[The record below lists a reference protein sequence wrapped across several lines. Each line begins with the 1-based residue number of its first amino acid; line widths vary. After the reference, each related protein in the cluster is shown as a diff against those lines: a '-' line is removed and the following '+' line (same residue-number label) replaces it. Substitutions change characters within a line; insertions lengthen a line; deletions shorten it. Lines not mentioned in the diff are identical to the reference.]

1 LSLIKIIIG
10 IELNVMKSFQQTFNE
25 LKKARGLSNKQ
36 IASFTGVKL
45 KDVKQWETGTSFPIE
60 TKVVD
65 ALEGLLGTEISKSL
79 EGYTSQSKVN
89 SQLKT
94 SEDNIFKV
102 KNEKID
108 VTNTKIDKLRYLFQ
122 KQPQNTTEYEFD
134 NEIEHITDD
143 YYFEDDASAPLKEIL
158 EKPYLYDENQLGFYF
173 SRNLKTLGLLS
184 VLGLIIFSFFQ
195 LFWDSFNLFIDN
207 LL

>member
-1 LSLIKIIIG
+1 
-10 IELNVMKSFQQTFNE
+10 MKSFQQTFNE

-94 SEDNIFKV
+94 SEDNIFIV
-102 KNEKID
+102 KNEKLD
-108 VTNTKIDKLRYLFQ
+108 VTNTKIDKLRNLFQ

-143 YYFEDDASAPLKEIL
+143 YYFEDDASAPLQEIL

-184 VLGLIIFSFFQ
+184 VLGLVIFSFFQ

>member
-1 LSLIKIIIG
+1 
-10 IELNVMKSFQQTFNE
+10 MKSFQQTFNE
-25 LKKARGLSNKQ
+25 LKKSRGLSNKQ

-108 VTNTKIDKLRYLFQ
+108 VTNTKIDKLRNLFQ

-143 YYFEDDASAPLKEIL
+143 YYFEDDASAPLQEIL

-184 VLGLIIFSFFQ
+184 VLGLIIYSFFQ

>member
-1 LSLIKIIIG
+1 
-10 IELNVMKSFQQTFNE
+10 MKSFHQIFNE
-25 LKKARGLSNKQ
+25 LKKDRGLSNKQ

-45 KDVKQWETGTSFPIE
+45 KEVKQWESGTSFPIE

-79 EGYTSQSKVN
+79 EGYSSQSKIN
-89 SQLKT
+89 SQVKT
-94 SEDNIFKV
+94 AEDDIFKV

-108 VTNTKIDKLRYLFQ
+108 VTNTKIDKLRNLFQ

-143 YYFEDDASAPLKEIL
+143 YYFEEDTASPAQNVL
-158 EKPYLYDENQLGFYF
+158 EKPYIYDENQIGFYF

-184 VLGLIIFSFFQ
+184 ILGVIIFSFFQ
-195 LFWDSFNLFIDN
+195 LFWDSFNLFLDN

>member
-1 LSLIKIIIG
+1 
-10 IELNVMKSFQQTFNE
+10 MKSFHQIFNE
-25 LKKARGLSNKQ
+25 LKKDRGLSNKQ

-45 KDVKQWETGTSFPIE
+45 KEVKQWEAGTSFPIE

-65 ALEGLLGTEISKSL
+65 ALEGLLGTEIRESL
-79 EGYTSQSKVN
+79 KGYSSQSKIN
-89 SQLKT
+89 SQVKT
-94 SEDNIFKV
+94 AEDDIFKV

-108 VTNTKIDKLRYLFQ
+108 VTNTKIDKLRNLFQ

-134 NEIEHITDD
+134 NEIEHIADD
-143 YYFEDDASAPLKEIL
+143 YYFEEDTVAPEQNVL
-158 EKPYLYDENQLGFYF
+158 EKPYIYDENQIGFYF

-184 VLGLIIFSFFQ
+184 ILGVIIFSFFQ
-195 LFWDSFNLFIDN
+195 LFWDSFNLFLDN

>member
-1 LSLIKIIIG
+1 
-10 IELNVMKSFQQTFNE
+10 MKSFQQTFNE

-122 KQPQNTTEYEFD
+122 KQHQNTTDYEFD
-134 NEIEHITDD
+134 KEIEHITDD
-143 YYFEDDASAPLKEIL
+143 YYFEDDASAPLQEIL

-173 SRNLKTLGLLS
+173 SRNLKTFGLLS
-184 VLGLIIFSFFQ
+184 VLGLIIYSFFQ

>member
-1 LSLIKIIIG
+1 
-10 IELNVMKSFQQTFNE
+10 MKSFQQTFNE

-94 SEDNIFKV
+94 SEDNIFIV
-102 KNEKID
+102 KNEKLD
-108 VTNTKIDKLRYLFQ
+108 VTNTKIDKLRNLFQ

-143 YYFEDDASAPLKEIL
+143 YYFEDDARAPLEEIL

>member
-1 LSLIKIIIG
+1 
-10 IELNVMKSFQQTFNE
+10 MKSFQQTFNE

-108 VTNTKIDKLRYLFQ
+108 VTNTKIDKLRYFFQ

-143 YYFEDDASAPLKEIL
+143 YYFEDDGSAPLKEIL

>member
-1 LSLIKIIIG
+1 
-10 IELNVMKSFQQTFNE
+10 MKSFHQIFNE
-25 LKKARGLSNKQ
+25 LKKDRGLSNKQ

-45 KDVKQWETGTSFPIE
+45 KEVKQWEAGTSFPIE

-65 ALEGLLGTEISKSL
+65 ALEGLLGTEISESL
-79 EGYTSQSKVN
+79 EGYSSKSKIN
-89 SQLKT
+89 SHVKT
-94 SEDNIFKV
+94 AEDDIFKV

-108 VTNTKIDKLRYLFQ
+108 VTNTKIDKLRNLFQ

-134 NEIEHITDD
+134 NEIEHIADD
-143 YYFEDDASAPLKEIL
+143 YYFEEDTAAPEQNVL
-158 EKPYLYDENQLGFYF
+158 EKPYIYDENQIGFYF

-184 VLGLIIFSFFQ
+184 ILGVIIFSFFQ
-195 LFWDSFNLFIDN
+195 LFWDSFNLFLDN

>member
-1 LSLIKIIIG
+1 
-10 IELNVMKSFQQTFNE
+10 MKSFQQTFNE
-25 LKKARGLSNKQ
+25 LKKSRGLSNKQ

-122 KQPQNTTEYEFD
+122 KQHQNTTEYEFD
-134 NEIEHITDD
+134 KEIEHITDD
-143 YYFEDDASAPLKEIL
+143 YYFEDDASAPLQEIL

>member
-1 LSLIKIIIG
+1 
-10 IELNVMKSFQQTFNE
+10 MKSFQQTFNE

-143 YYFEDDASAPLKEIL
+143 YYFEDDASAPLIETL

>member
-1 LSLIKIIIG
+1 
-10 IELNVMKSFQQTFNE
+10 MKSFHQIFNK
-25 LKKARGLSNKQ
+25 LKKDRGLSNKQ

-45 KDVKQWETGTSFPIE
+45 KEVKQWEAGTSFPIE
-60 TKVVD
+60 TKVID
-65 ALEGLLGTEISKSL
+65 ALEGLLGTEISESL
-79 EGYTSQSKVN
+79 EGYSSQSKIN
-89 SQLKT
+89 SQVKT
-94 SEDNIFKV
+94 AEDDIFKV

-108 VTNTKIDKLRYLFQ
+108 VTNTKIDKLRNLFQ
-122 KQPQNTTEYEFD
+122 KQHQNTTDYEFD
-134 NEIEHITDD
+134 KEIEHITDD
-143 YYFEDDASAPLKEIL
+143 FYFEDDASAPLQEIL

-184 VLGLIIFSFFQ
+184 VLGLIIYSFFQ

>member
-1 LSLIKIIIG
+1 
-10 IELNVMKSFQQTFNE
+10 MKSFQQTFNE

-102 KNEKID
+102 KNEKLN

-122 KQPQNTTEYEFD
+122 KQHQNTTEYEFD

-143 YYFEDDASAPLKEIL
+143 YYFEDDASAPLQEIL

>member
-1 LSLIKIIIG
+1 
-10 IELNVMKSFQQTFNE
+10 MKSFQQTFNE
-25 LKKARGLSNKQ
+25 LRKARGLSNKQ

-45 KDVKQWETGTSFPIE
+45 KDVKQWEIGTSFPIE

-143 YYFEDDASAPLKEIL
+143 YYFEDDASAPLQEIL

-173 SRNLKTLGLLS
+173 SRNLKTFGLLS
-184 VLGLIIFSFFQ
+184 VLGLIIYSFFQ

>member
-1 LSLIKIIIG
+1 
-10 IELNVMKSFQQTFNE
+10 MKSFQQTFNE
-25 LKKARGLSNKQ
+25 LKKARGLINKQ

-184 VLGLIIFSFFQ
+184 VLGLIIYSFFQ

>member
-1 LSLIKIIIG
+1 
-10 IELNVMKSFQQTFNE
+10 MKSFQQTFNE
-25 LKKARGLSNKQ
+25 LKKSRGLSNKQ

-122 KQPQNTTEYEFD
+122 KQPQNTTDYEFD

-143 YYFEDDASAPLKEIL
+143 YYFEDDGSAPLKEIL

-184 VLGLIIFSFFQ
+184 VLGLIILSFFQ

>member
-1 LSLIKIIIG
+1 
-10 IELNVMKSFQQTFNE
+10 MKSFQQTFNE

-94 SEDNIFKV
+94 SEDNIYKV
-102 KNEKID
+102 KNEEID
-108 VTNTKIDKLRYLFQ
+108 VTNTKIDKLRNLFQ
-122 KQPQNTTEYEFD
+122 KQHQNTTDYEFD
-134 NEIEHITDD
+134 KEIEHITDD
-143 YYFEDDASAPLKEIL
+143 FYFEDDASAPLQEIL

-184 VLGLIIFSFFQ
+184 VLGLIIYSFFQ

>member
-1 LSLIKIIIG
+1 
-10 IELNVMKSFQQTFNE
+10 MKSFQQTFNE

-94 SEDNIFKV
+94 SEDNIFIV
-102 KNEKID
+102 KNEKLD
-108 VTNTKIDKLRYLFQ
+108 VTNTKIDKLRNLFQ

-134 NEIEHITDD
+134 KEIEHITDD
-143 YYFEDDASAPLKEIL
+143 YYFEDDASAPLQEIL

-195 LFWDSFNLFIDN
+195 LFWDYFNLFIDN

>member
-1 LSLIKIIIG
+1 
-10 IELNVMKSFQQTFNE
+10 MKSFHQIFNE
-25 LKKARGLSNKQ
+25 LKKDRGLSNKQ

-45 KDVKQWETGTSFPIE
+45 KEVKQWESGTSFPIE
-60 TKVVD
+60 TKVVN

-79 EGYTSQSKVN
+79 EGYSSQSKIN
-89 SQLKT
+89 SQVKT
-94 SEDNIFKV
+94 ADDDIFKV

-108 VTNTKIDKLRYLFQ
+108 VTNTKIDKLRNLFQ

-134 NEIEHITDD
+134 NEIEHIADD
-143 YYFEDDASAPLKEIL
+143 YYFEEDTAAPEQNVL
-158 EKPYLYDENQLGFYF
+158 EKPYIYDENQIGFYF

-184 VLGLIIFSFFQ
+184 ILGVIIFSFFQ
-195 LFWDSFNLFIDN
+195 LFWDSFNLFLDN

>member
-1 LSLIKIIIG
+1 
-10 IELNVMKSFQQTFNE
+10 MKSFQQTFNE

-94 SEDNIFKV
+94 SEENIFKV

-122 KQPQNTTEYEFD
+122 KQHQNTTEYEFD
-134 NEIEHITDD
+134 KEIEHITDD
-143 YYFEDDASAPLKEIL
+143 YYFEDDASAPLQEIL

>member
-1 LSLIKIIIG
+1 
-10 IELNVMKSFQQTFNE
+10 MKSFQQTFNE

-108 VTNTKIDKLRYLFQ
+108 VTNTKIDKLRNLFQ

-143 YYFEDDASAPLKEIL
+143 YYFEEDTTAPVQNVL
-158 EKPYLYDENQLGFYF
+158 EKPYIYDENQIGFYF
-173 SRNLKTLGLLS
+173 SRNLKTIGLLS
-184 VLGLIIFSFFQ
+184 ILGVIIFSFFQ
-195 LFWDSFNLFIDN
+195 LFWDSFNLFLDN

>member
-1 LSLIKIIIG
+1 
-10 IELNVMKSFQQTFNE
+10 MKSFQQTFNE

-45 KDVKQWETGTSFPIE
+45 KDVKQWETGTSFPVE

-143 YYFEDDASAPLKEIL
+143 YYFEDDASAPLQEIL

-184 VLGLIIFSFFQ
+184 VIGLIIFSFFQ

>member
-1 LSLIKIIIG
+1 
-10 IELNVMKSFQQTFNE
+10 MKSFQQTFNE

-94 SEDNIFKV
+94 SEDNIFIV
-102 KNEKID
+102 KNEKLD
-108 VTNTKIDKLRYLFQ
+108 VTNTKIDKLRNLFQ

-143 YYFEDDASAPLKEIL
+143 YYFEDDASAPLQEIL

-184 VLGLIIFSFFQ
+184 VLGLIILSFFQ
-195 LFWDSFNLFIDN
+195 LFCDSFNLFIYN

>member
-1 LSLIKIIIG
+1 
-10 IELNVMKSFQQTFNE
+10 MKSFQQTFNE

-108 VTNTKIDKLRYLFQ
+108 VTNTKIDKLRNLFQ

-134 NEIEHITDD
+134 NEIEHIADD
-143 YYFEDDASAPLKEIL
+143 YYFEEDTVAPEQNVL
-158 EKPYLYDENQLGFYF
+158 EKPYLYDENQIGFYF

-184 VLGLIIFSFFQ
+184 ILGVIIFSFFQ
-195 LFWDSFNLFIDN
+195 LFWDSFNLFLDN

>member
-1 LSLIKIIIG
+1 
-10 IELNVMKSFQQTFNE
+10 MKSFHQTFNE
-25 LKKARGLSNKQ
+25 LKKDRGLSNKQ

-45 KDVKQWETGTSFPIE
+45 KEVKQWEAGTSFPIE

-65 ALEGLLGTEISKSL
+65 ALEGLLGTEISESL
-79 EGYTSQSKVN
+79 EGYSSKSKTN
-89 SQLKT
+89 SQVKT
-94 SEDNIFKV
+94 AEDDIFKV

-108 VTNTKIDKLRYLFQ
+108 VTNTKIDKLRNLFQ

-134 NEIEHITDD
+134 NEIEHIADD
-143 YYFEDDASAPLKEIL
+143 YYFEEDTVAPEQNVL
-158 EKPYLYDENQLGFYF
+158 EKPYIYDENQIGFYF

-184 VLGLIIFSFFQ
+184 ILGVIIFSFFQ
-195 LFWDSFNLFIDN
+195 LFWDSFNLFLDN

>member
-1 LSLIKIIIG
+1 MLG
-10 IELNVMKSFQQTFNE
+10 TN
-25 LKKARGLSNKQ
+25 
-36 IASFTGVKL
+36 FT
-45 KDVKQWETGTSFPIE
+45 IE

-79 EGYTSQSKVN
+79 EGYSAHSKVN
-89 SQLKT
+89 SQSKIN
-94 SEDNIFKV
+94 EADIFKV

-108 VTNTKIDKLRYLFQ
+108 VTNTNIDKLRNLFQ
-122 KQPQNTTEYEFD
+122 KQPQNTTEYKFD
-134 NEIEHITDD
+134 DEIQHTTDD
-143 YYFEDDASAPLKEIL
+143 YFLQEDPDPFVKNVL
-158 EKPYLYDENQLGFYF
+158 EQPYIYDENQIGFYF

-184 VLGLIIFSFFQ
+184 ILGIIIFSFFQ

>member
-1 LSLIKIIIG
+1 
-10 IELNVMKSFQQTFNE
+10 MKSFQQTFNE
-25 LKKARGLSNKQ
+25 LKKSRGLSNKQ

-143 YYFEDDASAPLKEIL
+143 YYFEDDATKPLQEIL

-173 SRNLKTLGLLS
+173 SRNLKTLGLLF

>member
-1 LSLIKIIIG
+1 
-10 IELNVMKSFQQTFNE
+10 MKSFQQTFNE
-25 LKKARGLSNKQ
+25 LKKSRGLSNKQ

-94 SEDNIFKV
+94 SEDNIFIV
-102 KNEKID
+102 KNEKLD
-108 VTNTKIDKLRYLFQ
+108 VTNTKIDKLRNLFQ

-143 YYFEDDASAPLKEIL
+143 YYFEDDATKPLQEIL